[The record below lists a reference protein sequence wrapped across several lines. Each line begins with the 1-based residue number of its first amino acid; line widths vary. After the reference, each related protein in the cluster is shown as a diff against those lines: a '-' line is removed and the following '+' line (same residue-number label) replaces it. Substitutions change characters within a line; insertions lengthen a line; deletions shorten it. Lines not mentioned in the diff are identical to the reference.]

1 MINDED
7 TSLKLIPSSD
17 ETENSLRVRT
27 SIWFLGNIFW
37 VLGIADKSLTA
48 LINGSLP
55 GLNLMQIS
63 TAVFFLI
70 GWLFLKPKLKSVR

>member
-1 MINDED
+1 MTNDE
-7 TSLKLIPSSD
+7 SLSPKSVPSSP
-17 ETENSLRVRT
+17 EAENSMRVRT

-55 GLNLMQIS
+55 GLNLLEIS

-70 GWLFLKPKLKSVR
+70 GWLFLKPKWKPTS

>member
-1 MINDED
+1 MTNDEY
-7 TSLKLIPSSD
+7 SSPKSVPSSN
-17 ETENSLRVRT
+17 ETENSMRVRT

-48 LINGSLP
+48 LINGYLP
-55 GLNLMQIS
+55 GLNSIQIL

-70 GWLFLKPKLKSVR
+70 GWLFLKPKWKPVK